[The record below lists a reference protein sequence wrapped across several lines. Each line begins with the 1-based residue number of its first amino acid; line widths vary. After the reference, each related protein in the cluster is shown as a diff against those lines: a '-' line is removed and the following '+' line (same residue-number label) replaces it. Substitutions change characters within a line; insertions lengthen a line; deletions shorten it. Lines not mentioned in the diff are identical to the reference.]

1 MTAPST
7 RYFHSWYIT
16 TLHVLLNNNNN
27 NNNNSLF
34 VPFLITYSKLNL
46 EEK

>member
-1 MTAPST
+1 MATE
-7 RYFHSWYIT
+7 YC
-16 TLHVLLNNNNN
+16 VLSFVY
-27 NNNNSLF
+27 NNNSLF